1 MIQNFERRMVLDI
14 TLEKIDTIRERT
26 GVTYKEARDAL
37 TVVNGNVID
46 AIINIEEAEEK
57 NWTETISMKGN
68 QVVDKLKNVLK
79 TGNVNRV
86 RIKKDNTVILDVP
99 VTAGA
104 VTAVIIPKLTALGA
118 TLALLSNCVIEIE
131 RQNKGVINV
140 SNIINTAVG
149 EVTNKVKNIAEDVK
163 NISDSCKNNAQQCNT
178 QNQPDIS
185 STAAM
190 DATGNINKND
200 GFGSQFE

>member
-1 MIQNFERRMVLDI
+1 MDI

-26 GVTYKEARDAL
+26 GVTYKESRDAL
-37 TVVNGNVID
+37 TAANGNVVD

-140 SNIINTAVG
+140 SNLINTAVG

-163 NISDSCKNNAQQCNT
+163 NISDGCKNNAQQSSTQNQPNISNT
-178 QNQPDIS
+178 QNQPDIGN
-185 STAAM
+185 TAVT
-190 DATGNINKND
+190 DTNSNTNKND
-200 GFGSQFE
+200 IYGS

>member
-1 MIQNFERRMVLDI
+1 MGLDI

-37 TVVNGNVID
+37 TVANGNIVD

-163 NISDSCKNNAQQCNT
+163 NISDGCKANAQQSST
-178 QNQPDIS
+178 QNQPNIS
-185 STAAM
+185 NVMAGDTTSNT
-190 DATGNINKND
+190 NKND